1 MADEMVSI
9 NCFKKQ
15 KRMKI
20 QTITATKTAN
30 IIIDFFSN
38 IDRIDDYFRLRK
50 IERVKDLPVPIP
62 GFGLEDDMFQ
72 NYDMHPEDMDIE
84 VAQIDNQTF
93 NAMLEKVASFS
104 PDQAPGKELKLV
116 VKEKNTNTLLGFIK
130 LGSPIINSKPRND
143 YLGGVPE
150 LTIFN
155 QRAIMGFFIVPVQ
168 PFGFNYLGG
177 KLLALICC
185 SHQVREMLNEKYDTE
200 FCLFETTSLYGN
212 IKGTSMYDGL
222 KPFLRYKGDT
232 ESKFVPTFGEEVY
245 SSCKKIIE
253 DDIQDNLNKL
263 YDTSSRKLK
272 ITKKIISLVKA
283 SLKESD
289 ENLYEK
295 FVSAIAKA
303 ESVTTRKRFYMSDYG
318 FENVRDVL
326 LGKTD
331 TLIKGQNYD
340 KHDLEN
346 IISWWKRKATSRYNN
361 LKAENKVRKEL
372 EVWNKD
378 TMNKID
384 IIR

>member
-1 MADEMVSI
+1 
-9 NCFKKQ
+9 
-15 KRMKI
+15 MKI
-20 QTITATKTAN
+20 HPDSATKTAN

-38 IDRIDDYFRLRK
+38 INRIDDYFRLRK
-50 IERVKDLPVPIP
+50 IERVKNLPPPIP

-72 NYDMHPEDMDIE
+72 NHDMYPEDMDIE
-84 VAQIDNQTF
+84 VTQIDNQTF

-130 LGSPIINSKPRND
+130 LGSPIINSKPRNN
-143 YLGGVPE
+143 YLGDVPE

-155 QRAIMGFFIVPVQ
+155 QRAIMGFVIVPVQ

-177 KLLALICC
+177 KLMALICT
-185 SHQVREMLNEKYDTE
+185 SHKVREMLNDKYDTE

-222 KPFLRYKGDT
+222 KPFLRFKGDT
-232 ESKFVPTFGEEVY
+232 ISKFVPTLGEEAY
-245 SSCKKIIE
+245 SSCKKIVE
-253 DDIQDNLNKL
+253 DDIQDEIIHK
-263 YDTSSRKLK
+263 DASSRKLK
-272 ITKKIISLVKA
+272 ITTKIISLVKA

-289 ENLYEK
+289 INLYDK

-303 ESVTTRKRFYMSDYG
+303 ESVTTQKRFYMSDYG
-318 FENVRDVL
+318 FENTRDVL

-331 TLIKGQNYD
+331 KLIKGQNYE

-361 LKAENKVRKEL
+361 LKASNKVREEL
-372 EVWNKD
+372 EVWNAD

>member
-1 MADEMVSI
+1 V
-9 NCFKKQ
+9 
-15 KRMKI
+15 KI
-20 QTITATKTAN
+20 QTTTAVKTAN

-72 NYDMHPEDMDIE
+72 DYDMYPEDMDIE

-130 LGSPIINSKPRND
+130 LGSPIINSKPRNN
-143 YLGGVPE
+143 YLGDVPE

-155 QRAIMGFFIVPVQ
+155 QRAIMGFVIVPIQ

-185 SHQVREMLNEKYDTE
+185 SHKVREMINEKYDTE

-222 KPFLRYKGDT
+222 KPFLRFKGDT
-232 ESKFVPTFGEEVY
+232 ISKFVPTLGEEAY
-245 SSCKKIIE
+245 ASCKKIIE
-253 DDIQDNLNKL
+253 DDVQDEIIHK
-263 YDTSSRKLK
+263 DASSRKLK
-272 ITKKIISLVKA
+272 ITTKMISLIKA
-283 SLKESD
+283 SLRESD
-289 ENLYEK
+289 IDLYEK
-295 FVSAIAKA
+295 FVSAITKA
-303 ESVTTRKRFYMSDYG
+303 EGVTTQKRFYMSDYG
-318 FENVRDVL
+318 FENTRDVL

-331 TLIKGQNYD
+331 TLIKGQNYH

-346 IISWWKRKATSRYNN
+346 IINWWKRKATNRYNN
-361 LKAENKVRKEL
+361 LKANDKVRKEL
-372 EVWNKD
+372 EVWNAE

>member
-1 MADEMVSI
+1 
-9 NCFKKQ
+9 
-15 KRMKI
+15 MKI
-20 QTITATKTAN
+20 QTTTAVKTAN

-72 NYDMHPEDMDIE
+72 DYDMYPEDMDIE

-130 LGSPIINSKPRND
+130 LGSPIINSKPRNN
-143 YLGGVPE
+143 YLGDVPE

-155 QRAIMGFFIVPVQ
+155 QRAIMGFVIVPIQ

-185 SHQVREMLNEKYDTE
+185 SHKVREMINEKYDTE

-222 KPFLRYKGDT
+222 KPFLRFKGDT
-232 ESKFVPTFGEEVY
+232 ISKFVPTLGEEAY
-245 SSCKKIIE
+245 ASCKKIIE
-253 DDIQDNLNKL
+253 DDVQDEIIHK
-263 YDTSSRKLK
+263 DASSRKLK
-272 ITKKIISLVKA
+272 ITTKMISLIKA
-283 SLKESD
+283 SLRESD
-289 ENLYEK
+289 IDLYEK
-295 FVSAIAKA
+295 FVSAITKA
-303 ESVTTRKRFYMSDYG
+303 EGVTTQKRFYMSDYG
-318 FENVRDVL
+318 FENTRDVL

-331 TLIKGQNYD
+331 TLIKGQNYH

-346 IISWWKRKATSRYNN
+346 IINWWKRKATNRYNN
-361 LKAENKVRKEL
+361 LKANDKVRKEL
-372 EVWNKD
+372 EVWNAE

>member
-1 MADEMVSI
+1 
-9 NCFKKQ
+9 
-15 KRMKI
+15 MKI
-20 QTITATKTAN
+20 QTTTAVKTAN

-72 NYDMHPEDMDIE
+72 DYDMYPEDMDIE

-93 NAMLEKVASFS
+93 NAMLEKVASFR

-130 LGSPIINSKPRND
+130 LGSPIINSKPRNN
-143 YLGGVPE
+143 YLGDVPE

-155 QRAIMGFFIVPVQ
+155 QRAIMGFVIVPIQ

-185 SHQVREMLNEKYDTE
+185 SHKVREMINEKYDTE

-222 KPFLRYKGDT
+222 KPFLRFKGDT
-232 ESKFVPTFGEEVY
+232 ISKFVPTLGEEAY
-245 SSCKKIIE
+245 ASCKKIIE
-253 DDIQDNLNKL
+253 DDVQDEIIHK
-263 YDTSSRKLK
+263 DASSRKLK
-272 ITKKIISLVKA
+272 ITTKMISLIKTT
-283 SLKESD
+283 LRESD
-289 ENLYEK
+289 IDLYEK
-295 FVSAIAKA
+295 FVSAIEKA
-303 ESVTTRKRFYMSDYG
+303 EGVTTQKRFYMSDYG
-318 FENVRDVL
+318 FENTRDVL

-331 TLIKGQNYD
+331 TLIKGQNYH

-346 IISWWKRKATSRYNN
+346 IINWWKRKATNRYNN
-361 LKAENKVRKEL
+361 LKANDKVRKEL
-372 EVWNKD
+372 EVWNAE

>member
-1 MADEMVSI
+1 MANEMVQI

-15 KRMKI
+15 KIMKI
-20 QTITATKTAN
+20 QQTTATKTAN
-30 IIIDFFSN
+30 IIIDFFSSV
-38 IDRIDDYFRLRK
+38 DRIDDYFRLRK

-62 GFGLEDDMFQ
+62 GFSLEDDMFQ
-72 NYDMHPEDMDIE
+72 SYDMYPDDMDIE
-84 VAQIDNQTF
+84 VTRIDNQTF

-116 VKEKNTNTLLGFIK
+116 VKEKNTNTMLGFIK
-130 LGSPIINSKPRND
+130 LGSPIINSKPRNN
-143 YLGGVPE
+143 YLGDVPE

-155 QRAIMGFFIVPVQ
+155 QRAIMGFVIVPVQ

-177 KLLALICC
+177 KLLALICT
-185 SHQVREMLNEKYDTE
+185 SHKVREMLNEKYDTE

-212 IKGTSMYDGL
+212 IKGMSMYDGL
-222 KPFLRYKGDT
+222 KPFLRFKGDT
-232 ESKFVPTFGEEVY
+232 ESKFVPTLGEEAY
-245 SSCKKIIE
+245 ASCKKIIE
-253 DDIQDNLNKL
+253 DDVQDEIIHK
-263 YDTSSRKLK
+263 DASSRKLK
-272 ITKKIISLVKA
+272 ITTKMISLVKT

-289 ENLYEK
+289 IDLYDK
-295 FVSAIAKA
+295 FVSAIKKA
-303 ESVTTRKRFYMSDYG
+303 EGVTTQKRFYMSDYG
-318 FENVRDVL
+318 FENTRDVL

-346 IISWWKRKATSRYNN
+346 IINWWKRKATSRYNN
-361 LKAENKVRKEL
+361 LKASDKVRKEL
-372 EVWNKD
+372 EVWNAE

>member
-1 MADEMVSI
+1 MVSI

-72 NYDMHPEDMDIE
+72 NYDMLPEDMDIE
-84 VAQIDNQTF
+84 VTRIDNQTF

-116 VKEKNTNTLLGFIK
+116 VKEKNTNTMLGFIK
-130 LGSPIINSKPRND
+130 LGSPIINSKPRNN
-143 YLGGVPE
+143 YLGDVPE

-155 QRAIMGFFIVPVQ
+155 QRAIMGFVIVPVQ

-177 KLLALICC
+177 KLLALICT
-185 SHQVREMLNEKYDTE
+185 SHKVREMLNEKYDTE

-212 IKGTSMYDGL
+212 IKGMSMYDGL
-222 KPFLRYKGDT
+222 KPFLRFKGDT
-232 ESKFVPTFGEEVY
+232 ESKFVPTLGEEAY
-245 SSCKKIIE
+245 ASCKKIIE
-253 DDIQDNLNKL
+253 DDVQDEIIHK
-263 YDTSSRKLK
+263 DASSRKLK
-272 ITKKIISLVKA
+272 ITTKMISLVKT

-289 ENLYEK
+289 IDLYDK
-295 FVSAIAKA
+295 FVSAIKKA
-303 ESVTTRKRFYMSDYG
+303 EGVTTQKRFYMSDYG
-318 FENVRDVL
+318 FENTRDVL

-346 IISWWKRKATSRYNN
+346 IINWWKRKATSRYNN
-361 LKAENKVRKEL
+361 LKASDKVRKEL
-372 EVWNKD
+372 EVWNAE

>member
-1 MADEMVSI
+1 
-9 NCFKKQ
+9 
-15 KRMKI
+15 MKI
-20 QTITATKTAN
+20 QQDSATKTAN

-38 IDRIDDYFRLRK
+38 INRIDDYFRLRK

-72 NYDMHPEDMDIE
+72 NYDMYPEDMDIE
-84 VAQIDNQTF
+84 VTQIDNQTF

-130 LGSPIINSKPRND
+130 LGSPIINSKPRNN
-143 YLGGVPE
+143 YLGDVPE

-155 QRAIMGFFIVPVQ
+155 QRAIMGFVIVPVQ

-177 KLLALICC
+177 KLMALICT
-185 SHQVREMLNEKYDTE
+185 SHKVREMLNDKYDTE

-222 KPFLRYKGDT
+222 KPFLRFKGDT
-232 ESKFVPTFGEEVY
+232 ISKFVPTLGEEAY

-253 DDIQDNLNKL
+253 DDIQDEIIHK
-263 YDTSSRKLK
+263 DASSRKLK
-272 ITKKIISLVKA
+272 ITTKIISLVKS
-283 SLKESD
+283 SLRETD
-289 ENLYEK
+289 INLYEK
-295 FVSAIAKA
+295 FVSAIEKA
-303 ESVTTRKRFYMSDYG
+303 EGVTTQKRFYMSDYG
-318 FENVRDVL
+318 FENTRDVL

-346 IISWWKRKATSRYNN
+346 IINWWKRKATSRYNN
-361 LKAENKVRKEL
+361 LMVQNKVRKEL
-372 EVWNKD
+372 EVWNAD

>member
-1 MADEMVSI
+1 
-9 NCFKKQ
+9 
-15 KRMKI
+15 MKI
-20 QTITATKTAN
+20 QQDSATKTAN

-72 NYDMHPEDMDIE
+72 NYDMYPEDMDIE
-84 VAQIDNQTF
+84 ITQIDNQTF
-93 NAMLEKVASFS
+93 NTMLEKVASFS

-130 LGSPIINSKPRND
+130 LGSPIINSKPRNN
-143 YLGGVPE
+143 YLGDVPE

-155 QRAIMGFFIVPVQ
+155 QRAIMGFVIVPVQ

-177 KLLALICC
+177 KLLALICT
-185 SHQVREMLNEKYDTE
+185 SHKVREMLNNKYDTE

-222 KPFLRYKGDT
+222 KPFLRFKGDT
-232 ESKFVPTFGEEVY
+232 ISKFVPTLGEESY

-253 DDIQDNLNKL
+253 DDIQDEIIHKAA
-263 YDTSSRKLK
+263 SSRKLK
-272 ITKKIISLVKA
+272 ITTKIISLVK
-283 SLKESD
+283 STLRETD
-289 ENLYEK
+289 INLYEK
-295 FVSAIAKA
+295 FVSAIEKA
-303 ESVTTRKRFYMSDYG
+303 EGVTTQKRFYMSDYG
-318 FENVRDVL
+318 FENARDVL

-346 IISWWKRKATSRYNN
+346 IINWWKRKATSRYNN
-361 LKAENKVRKEL
+361 LMVQNKVRKEL
-372 EVWNKD
+372 EVWNAD

>member
-1 MADEMVSI
+1 
-9 NCFKKQ
+9 
-15 KRMKI
+15 MKI
-20 QTITATKTAN
+20 QPDSATKTAN

-38 IDRIDDYFRLRK
+38 INRIDDYFRLRK

-72 NYDMHPEDMDIE
+72 SYDMYPEDMDIE
-84 VAQIDNQTF
+84 ITQIDNQTF

-130 LGSPIINSKPRND
+130 LGSPIINSKPRNN
-143 YLGGVPE
+143 YLGDVPE

-155 QRAIMGFFIVPVQ
+155 QRAIMGFVIVPVQ

-185 SHQVREMLNEKYDTE
+185 SHKIREMLNDKYDTE

-222 KPFLRYKGDT
+222 KPFLRFKGDT
-232 ESKFVPTFGEEVY
+232 ISKFVPTLGEEAY
-245 SSCKKIIE
+245 SSCKKIVE
-253 DDIQDNLNKL
+253 DDIQDEIIHK
-263 YDTSSRKLK
+263 DASSRKLK
-272 ITKKIISLVKA
+272 ITTKIISLVKS
-283 SLKESD
+283 SLKETD
-289 ENLYEK
+289 INLYEK
-295 FVSAIAKA
+295 FVSAITKA
-303 ESVTTRKRFYMSDYG
+303 ESVTTQKRFYMSDYG
-318 FENVRDVL
+318 FENTRDVL

-346 IISWWKRKATSRYNN
+346 IINWWKKKATSRYNN
-361 LKAENKVRKEL
+361 LKVKNKVRKEL
-372 EVWNKD
+372 EVWNAE

>member
-1 MADEMVSI
+1 
-9 NCFKKQ
+9 
-15 KRMKI
+15 MKI
-20 QTITATKTAN
+20 QPESATKTAN
-30 IIIDFFSN
+30 IIIAFFSN
-38 IDRIDDYFRLRK
+38 INRIDDYFRLRK

-72 NYDMHPEDMDIE
+72 SYDMYPEDMDIE
-84 VAQIDNQTF
+84 ITQIDNQTF

-130 LGSPIINSKPRND
+130 LGSPIINSKPRNN
-143 YLGGVPE
+143 YLGDVPE

-155 QRAIMGFFIVPVQ
+155 QRAIMGFVIVPVQ

-185 SHQVREMLNEKYDTE
+185 SHKIREMLNDKYDTE

-222 KPFLRYKGDT
+222 KPFLRFKGDT
-232 ESKFVPTFGEEVY
+232 ISKFVPTLGEEAY

-253 DDIQDNLNKL
+253 DDIQDEIIHKAA
-263 YDTSSRKLK
+263 SSRKLK
-272 ITKKIISLVKA
+272 ITTKIISLVKS
-283 SLKESD
+283 SLRETD
-289 ENLYEK
+289 INLYDK
-295 FVSAIAKA
+295 FVSAIVKA
-303 ESVTTRKRFYMSDYG
+303 EGVTTQKRFYMSDYG
-318 FENVRDVL
+318 FENARDVL

-346 IISWWKRKATSRYNN
+346 IINWWKKKATSRYNN
-361 LKAENKVRKEL
+361 LKSKNKVRKEL
-372 EVWNKD
+372 EVWNAE

>member
-1 MADEMVSI
+1 
-9 NCFKKQ
+9 
-15 KRMKI
+15 MKI
-20 QTITATKTAN
+20 QTTTAVKTAN

-72 NYDMHPEDMDIE
+72 DYDMYPEDMDIE

-93 NAMLEKVASFS
+93 NAMLEKVASFR

-130 LGSPIINSKPRND
+130 LGSPIINSKPRNN
-143 YLGGVPE
+143 YLGDVPE

-155 QRAIMGFFIVPVQ
+155 QRAIMGFVIVPIQ

-185 SHQVREMLNEKYDTE
+185 SHKVREMINEKYDTE

-222 KPFLRYKGDT
+222 KPFLRFKGDT
-232 ESKFVPTFGEEVY
+232 ISKFVPTLGEEAY
-245 SSCKKIIE
+245 ASCKKIIE
-253 DDIQDNLNKL
+253 DDVQDEIIHK
-263 YDTSSRKLK
+263 DASSRKLK
-272 ITKKIISLVKA
+272 ITTKMISLIKA
-283 SLKESD
+283 SLRESD
-289 ENLYEK
+289 IDLYEK
-295 FVSAIAKA
+295 FVSAITKA
-303 ESVTTRKRFYMSDYG
+303 EGVTTQKRFYMSDYG
-318 FENVRDVL
+318 FENTRDVL

-331 TLIKGQNYD
+331 TLIKGQNYH

-346 IISWWKRKATSRYNN
+346 IINWWKRKATNRYNN
-361 LKAENKVRKEL
+361 LKANDKVRKEL
-372 EVWNKD
+372 EVWNAE

>member
-1 MADEMVSI
+1 MVDEVVSI

-20 QTITATKTAN
+20 QTTTATKTAN
-30 IIIDFFSN
+30 IIIDFFSSV
-38 IDRIDDYFRLRK
+38 DRIDDYFRLRK
-50 IERVKDLPVPIP
+50 IERVKNLPAPIP

-72 NYDMHPEDMDIE
+72 NYDMSPEDMDID
-84 VAQIDNQTF
+84 VVQIDNQTF
-93 NAMLEKVASFS
+93 NTMLEKIASFS

-116 VKEKNTNTLLGFIK
+116 VKEKNTNTMLGFIK
-130 LGSPIINSKPRND
+130 LGSPIINSKPRNN
-143 YLGGVPE
+143 YLGDVPE

-155 QRAIMGFFIVPVQ
+155 QRAIMGFVIVPIQ

-185 SHQVREMLNEKYDTE
+185 SHKVREMLNEKYDTE

-222 KPFLRYKGDT
+222 KPFLRFKGDT
-232 ESKFVPTFGEEVY
+232 ESKFVPTLGEESY
-245 SSCKKIIE
+245 ASCKKIIE
-253 DDIQDNLNKL
+253 NDVQDEIIHK
-263 YDTSSRKLK
+263 DASSRKLK
-272 ITKKIISLVKA
+272 ITTKMISLVKT

-289 ENLYEK
+289 IDLYDK
-295 FVSAIAKA
+295 FVSAIKKA
-303 ESVTTRKRFYMSDYG
+303 EGVTTQKRFYMSDYG
-318 FENVRDVL
+318 FENTRDVL

-346 IISWWKRKATSRYNN
+346 IINWWKRKATSRYNN
-361 LKAENKVRKEL
+361 LKASDKVRKEL
-372 EVWNKD
+372 EVWNAE

>member
-1 MADEMVSI
+1 
-9 NCFKKQ
+9 
-15 KRMKI
+15 MKI
-20 QTITATKTAN
+20 QPESANKTAN

-72 NYDMHPEDMDIE
+72 NYDMYPEDMDIE
-84 VAQIDNQTF
+84 VTQIDNQTF

-130 LGSPIINSKPRND
+130 LGSPIINSKPRNN
-143 YLGGVPE
+143 YLGDVPE

-155 QRAIMGFFIVPVQ
+155 QRAIMGFVIVPIQ

-177 KLLALICC
+177 KLLALICT
-185 SHQVREMLNEKYDTE
+185 SHKVREMLNDKYDTE

-222 KPFLRYKGDT
+222 KPFLRFKGDT
-232 ESKFVPTFGEEVY
+232 ISKFVPTLGEEAY

-253 DDIQDNLNKL
+253 DDIQDEIIHK
-263 YDTSSRKLK
+263 DASSRKLK
-272 ITKKIISLVKA
+272 ITTKIISLVKS
-283 SLKESD
+283 SLRETD
-289 ENLYEK
+289 INLYEK
-295 FVSAIAKA
+295 FVSAIEKA
-303 ESVTTRKRFYMSDYG
+303 EGVTTQKRFYMSDYG
-318 FENVRDVL
+318 FENTRDVL

-346 IISWWKRKATSRYNN
+346 IISWWKRKATSRYDK
-361 LKAENKVRKEL
+361 LKAENKIRKEL
-372 EVWNKD
+372 EVWNAE

>member
-1 MADEMVSI
+1 
-9 NCFKKQ
+9 
-15 KRMKI
+15 MKI
-20 QTITATKTAN
+20 QPNSAIKTAN

-72 NYDMHPEDMDIE
+72 NYDMCPEDMDIE
-84 VAQIDNQTF
+84 VTQIDNQTF

-116 VKEKNTNTLLGFIK
+116 VKEKNTNTILGFIK
-130 LGSPIINSKPRND
+130 LGSPIINSKPRNN
-143 YLGGVPE
+143 YLGDVPE

-155 QRAIMGFFIVPVQ
+155 QRAIMGFVIVPIQ

-177 KLLALICC
+177 KLLALICT
-185 SHQVREMLNEKYDTE
+185 SHKVREMLNDKYDTE

-212 IKGTSMYDGL
+212 IKGMSMYDGL
-222 KPFLRYKGDT
+222 KPFLRFKGDT
-232 ESKFVPTFGEEVY
+232 ISKFVPTLGEEAY

-253 DDIQDNLNKL
+253 DDVQDDLIHK
-263 YDTSSRKLK
+263 DASSRKLK
-272 ITKKIISLVKA
+272 ITTKMISLIKS
-283 SLKESD
+283 SLRESD
-289 ENLYEK
+289 INLYEK
-295 FVSAIAKA
+295 FVSAITKA
-303 ESVTTRKRFYMSDYG
+303 EGVTTQKRFYMSDYG
-318 FENVRDVL
+318 FENARDVL

-331 TLIKGQNYD
+331 KLIKGQNYD

-346 IISWWKRKATSRYNN
+346 IINWWKRKATSRYNN

-372 EVWNKD
+372 EVWNAD

>member
-1 MADEMVSI
+1 MLDYI
-9 NCFKKQ
+9 NFTNQEK
-15 KRMKI
+15 MKI
-20 QTITATKTAN
+20 QPESANKTAN

-72 NYDMHPEDMDIE
+72 SYDMYPEDMDIE
-84 VAQIDNQTF
+84 ITQIDNQTF

-130 LGSPIINSKPRND
+130 LGSPIINSKPRNN
-143 YLGGVPE
+143 YLGDVPD

-155 QRAIMGFFIVPVQ
+155 QRAIMGFVIVPVQ

-185 SHQVREMLNEKYDTE
+185 SHKVREMLNDKYDTE

-222 KPFLRYKGDT
+222 KPFLRFKGDT
-232 ESKFVPTFGEEVY
+232 ISKFVPTLGEEAY
-245 SSCKKIIE
+245 SSCKKIVE
-253 DDIQDNLNKL
+253 DDIQDEIIHK
-263 YDTSSRKLK
+263 DASSRKLK
-272 ITKKIISLVKA
+272 ITTKIISLVKA

-289 ENLYEK
+289 INLYDK
-295 FVSAIAKA
+295 FASAIAKA
-303 ESVTTRKRFYMSDYG
+303 ESVTTQKRFYMSDYG
-318 FENVRDVL
+318 FENTRDVL
-326 LGKTD
+326 LGKTE
-331 TLIKGQNYD
+331 TLIKGQNYH

-346 IISWWKRKATSRYNN
+346 IINWWKRKATSRYDN
-361 LKAENKVRKEL
+361 LKAKNKVRTEL
-372 EVWNKD
+372 EVWNAES
-378 TMNKID
+378 MNKID